1 MKKIGI
7 GLVGTGFARSTQA
20 PAFKLYSEI
29 AELVAVCSGHFENA
43 RKMADEFSMAH
54 ACRTAK
60 ELVALNEVELVVITS
75 PPVEHHE
82 ATIAALQAGKHVIC
96 EKPMAMNA
104 TEAREMNEAALA
116 RPSQLSII
124 DHELRFN
131 PTWRR
136 MKELV
141 ADGFVGNVFHVTFTV
156 ATGFRHSAQRP
167 WNWWAQS
174 SAGGGLLGA
183 LGSHAIDALRWL
195 FGDIESVAATVATMV
210 PGRVDNA
217 TGEMRAVET
226 DDYCAFLVRFAPSEG
241 RVVHGVVTLS
251 AVFASGG
258 KNQIAIAGDR
268 GTLILE
274 ADETLLGASGYGAT
288 LEDLSVKDPAREIS
302 SIPGNIWARSF
313 YHLAGATLGALGNG
327 RSTVDGA
334 ASFTDGW
341 RCQQVIDA
349 VQRANSTAKWEST
362 LLE

>member
-7 GLVGTGFARSTQA
+7 GLVGTGFARTTQA
-20 PAFKLYSEI
+20 PALKLYSDR
-29 AELVAVCSGHFENA
+29 AELVAVCSGKFENA
-43 RKMADEFSMAH
+43 QKMADEFSMPH
-54 ACRTAK
+54 ACRTAV
-60 ELVALNEVELVVITS
+60 ELVALSDVDLVVITS
-75 PPVEHHE
+75 PPVEHHGATLE
-82 ATIAALQAGKHVIC
+82 ALKAGKHVIC
-96 EKPMAMNA
+96 EKPMAMSA

-116 RPSQLSII
+116 RPKQLSII

-131 PTWRR
+131 PTWRK

-141 ADGFVGNVFHVTFTV
+141 EGGFVGNVFHVSFTV

-167 WNWWAQS
+167 WNWWAQR

-183 LGSHAIDALRWL
+183 LGSHAIDALRSL
-195 FGDIESVAATVATMV
+195 FGDIESVASTVATMV
-210 PGRVDNA
+210 PARMDAA

-226 DDYCAFLVRFAPSEG
+226 DDYSAFLVRFAPRDD

-251 AVFASGG
+251 AVVASGG
-258 KNQIAIAGDR
+258 KNQLLIAGDR

-288 LEDLSVKDPAREIS
+288 LEDLSVKDPASEIS

-313 YHLAGATLGALGNG
+313 YHLAGATLEALGNG
-327 RSTVDGA
+327 RATVEGA
-334 ASFTDGW
+334 ATFHDGW